1 MVDRSDLT
9 AIRARYEQERR
20 GSPPHHP
27 RLKVKVL
34 LYGYCM
40 GVTSFR
46 RLAQHLQEDNCF
58 RVLAAQPDAR
68 LPHALP
74 LLQAESAPALGDL
87 FVQVL
92 ELWSTDRAGAV
103 GACGPRQHQ
112 SEGQRLQASCDKLRG
127 ACSRNAPSC
136 GMRRMCSCG
145 RSRRWMPRKTVNAAV
160 LGAGDE
166 WPAELAFRGDRDTP
180 AGGPPNKA
188 QRNFTDPESRFM
200 PNAGGKDIGLAYNCL
215 AFVDSAQQVI
225 VADRAAAQSGDKQ
238 QALPKIRETT
248 QMCPGRSPRMRAA
261 TTPRCRR
268 PTCLFPRE
276 RMRWKL
282 RTR

>member
-1 MVDRSDLT
+1 MQQKRTQLRHEED
-9 AIRARYEQERR
+9 
-20 GSPPHHP
+20 
-27 RLKVKVL
+27 VL
-34 LYGYCM
+34 LREVQALDAAEDRQCG
-40 GVTSFR
+40 GAR
-46 RLAQHLQEDNCF
+46 R
-58 RVLAAQPDAR
+58 
-68 LPHALP
+68 
-74 LLQAESAPALGDL
+74 
-87 FVQVL
+87 
-92 ELWSTDRAGAV
+92 
-103 GACGPRQHQ
+103 
-112 SEGQRLQASCDKLRG
+112 
-127 ACSRNAPSC
+127 
-136 GMRRMCSCG
+136 
-145 RSRRWMPRKTVNAAV
+145 
-160 LGAGDE
+160 GDE